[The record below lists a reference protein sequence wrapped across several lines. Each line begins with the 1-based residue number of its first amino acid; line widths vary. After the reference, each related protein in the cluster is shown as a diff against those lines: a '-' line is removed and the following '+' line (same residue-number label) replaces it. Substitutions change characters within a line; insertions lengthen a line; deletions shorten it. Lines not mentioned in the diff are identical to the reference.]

1 MPFFARNFIHGNIE
15 NCALTE
21 SALKKILIIDDD
33 NVSQK
38 AIARALTAAY
48 DVETADDG
56 DSGIAKAQS
65 WHPQLILLDVEMPG
79 KNGYE
84 VCDLLKRGEQ
94 TKGIPIIFISA
105 HNSLRERMLGYEV
118 GAEDYL
124 EKPCDDEILQTK
136 VQRLLEAKHEKDLL
150 NYQIKRAKETALEA
164 IMGSSELGKAVRFV
178 EATYSISNY
187 DELAHRLFE
196 FVDDLGLKT
205 CLMFTTTEGE
215 KFYSQTKSDVSPL
228 EQDLMRMLHSD
239 ARFYD
244 FGSRTQINY
253 VNVSMLVK
261 NMPLSD
267 REKYGRMKDL
277 LPFVLGAADEK
288 VRILD
293 TEYALRTQSSNLSR
307 SVLAVKATLAEI
319 TSSMQHNQDGITQ
332 SVRGLLERLEHNLP
346 NMGLED
352 DQESFIINLV
362 DTAFSSAIGHVD
374 SNIALKA
381 SLDSVVRLLQFLT
394 DEQNQIVEA
403 AVNHSNLRKGN
414 EMEFNDIELF

>member
-1 MPFFARNFIHGNIE
+1 MSFHAGKLE
-15 NCALTE
+15 SGDLTD
-21 SALKKILIIDDD
+21 STQKKILLIDDD
-33 NVSQK
+33 SLAKK
-38 AIARALTAAY
+38 AIASALTDEYAV
-48 DVETADDG
+48 DMADDG
-56 DSGIAKAQS
+56 DAGLMKAQT
-65 WHPQLILLDVEMPG
+65 WQPQLILLDVEMPG

-94 TKGIPIIFISA
+94 TKSIPVIFISG
-105 HNSLRERMLGYEV
+105 HSSLRERMLGYEV

-124 EKPCDDEILQTK
+124 EKPCDKEILKAK
-136 VQRLLEAKHEKDLL
+136 VRRLLEVKQEKDLL

-178 EATYSISNY
+178 ESTYSVGNY
-187 DELAHRLFE
+187 GELAQRLFE

-205 CLMFTTTEGE
+205 CLMFVTTEGD
-215 KFYSQTKSDVSPL
+215 KFYSQSKGDVSPL

-239 ARFYD
+239 SRFYD
-244 FGSRTQINY
+244 FGCRTQINY
-253 VNVSMLVK
+253 LNVSLLVK
-261 NMPLSD
+261 NMPLND

-277 LPFVLGAADEK
+277 LPFVLGATDEK

-293 TEYALRTQSSNLSR
+293 TEYALRMQSSNLSR
-307 SVLAVKATLAEI
+307 SVLAVKATLADI
-319 TSSMQHNQDGITQ
+319 TSSMQSNQEGITN
-332 SVRGLLERLEHNLP
+332 SVRELLDELERNLP
-346 NMGLED
+346 QMGLED
-352 DQESFIINLV
+352 DQEAYIVKLV
-362 DTAFSSAIGHVD
+362 DSAFSNAVNHVD

-381 SLDSVVRLLQFLT
+381 SLDGVVRLLQFLT